1 MVTCSSR
8 GSTNSPST
16 VKCAGVGAV
25 LIPCCLEMTSGGLM
39 AAILLIFISDGAL
52 GTTTAP
58 TLEGAGFRGSDV
70 GLSLESPG
78 SLFGWDASREGRPLP
93 RWVRGAEDLPPRPDW
108 DSSAA
113 AWWMTSLAEPLA
125 VGESCRQLLWDFAQ
139 SSASLISC
147 VVKNARPVRLCE
159 ECTPQ
164 FQSLWEA
171 FANISKN
178 SGNVSCSKQLLRSDR
193 LQLVLNMNNYL
204 RKIWTDSM
212 CDACLNENKTA
223 PSMDTLTFRKML
235 NDSLSCFDHYSLKR
249 TALKNNSDV
258 CVKCKVFYNNLTEWY
273 YSLVDKQS
281 LCIDIIDAMNLTQ
294 QLWSKTYNCTV
305 PCSDTIPVIAVST
318 FLLFLPVIFYL
329 SSFLHSEQKKWK
341 LMEPKRLKP
350 CSSTAHIEDR
360 SS

>member
-1 MVTCSSR
+1 MT
-8 GSTNSPST
+8 GS
-16 VKCAGVGAV
+16 
-25 LIPCCLEMTSGGLM
+25 GLLCVF
-39 AAILLIFISDGAL
+39 LLVFISDGAF
-52 GTTTAP
+52 GITTAFTP
-58 TLEGAGFRGSDV
+58 VGAGFRRGDD
-70 GLSLESPG
+70 LSLESPG
-78 SLFGWDASREGRPLP
+78 PPFGWDVPREGRPMP
-93 RWVRGAEDLPPRPDW
+93 RWVREAGELPLQPDW
-108 DSSAA
+108 DSAA
-113 AWWMTSLAEPLA
+113 TWWMISPA

-139 SSASLISC
+139 SSASLVSC
-147 VVKNARPVRLCE
+147 VVKNARPVRVCE
-159 ECTPQ
+159 ECTSQ
-164 FQSLWEA
+164 FHILWEA

-204 RKIWTDSM
+204 EKIWTDSM
-212 CDACLNENKTA
+212 CDACLNGNKTA
-223 PSMDTLTFRKML
+223 PSVDTLTFRKML
-235 NDSLSCFDHYSLKR
+235 SDSLSCFDHYSLKH
-249 TALKNNSDV
+249 TALRNNSDL
-258 CVKCKVFYNNLTEWY
+258 CVKCKGFYNNLTEWY
-273 YSLVDKQS
+273 NSMADKQS

-294 QLWSKTYNCTV
+294 QLWSKTYNCIV